1 MAEDPGALGGRGVI
15 LSRML
20 RAGRWTWRALVVLL
34 VAAAAMLGACG
45 NDDQGRRLS
54 ATRASELRST
64 LAQVEQSVASG
75 DCNDAAAKAQAL
87 EQEAADLPKGV
98 NSDLRRALRSSAQ
111 RLQTLIEQDC
121 GATGA
126 TGPTTPAG
134 TTTGATTDGQSD
146 NGKDN
151 KQKEKKPKKDKGEP
165 DEIPPVEPPVDE
177 QPSPDTG
184 APGDSGGSGGIQP

>member
-1 MAEDPGALGGRGVI
+1 
-15 LSRML
+15 
-20 RAGRWTWRALVVLL
+20 
-34 VAAAAMLGACG
+34 MLGACG

-75 DCNDAAAKAQAL
+75 DCNDAAAQAQTL

-126 TGPTTPAG
+126 TGPTTPVG
-134 TTTGATTDGQSD
+134 TTTGTTTGTTADGQSD

-151 KQKEKKPKKDKGEP
+151 KQKEKKPKKDKGKP
-165 DEIPPVEPPVDE
+165 DEVPVEPPADE
-177 QPSPDTG
+177 QPSPDNGGTATAADPEG
-184 APGDSGGSGGIQP
+184 SSRDRGNPG

>member
-1 MAEDPGALGGRGVI
+1 
-15 LSRML
+15 
-20 RAGRWTWRALVVLL
+20 
-34 VAAAAMLGACG
+34 MLGACG

-75 DCNDAAAKAQAL
+75 DCNDAAAKAQTL

-111 RLQTLIEQDC
+111 RLQTLIKQDC

-151 KQKEKKPKKDKGEP
+151 KQKRKQEQKKPKKGKGKP
-165 DEIPPVEPPVDE
+165 DQIPPVEPPADE

-184 APGDSGGSGGIQP
+184 ATGDSGGSGGIQP